1 MNFAACVGF
10 TLRCE
15 GGFTANPEDRGNWT
29 GGEIGLGTLKGTN
42 FGLSAASYPHLD
54 LRDLTPDTA
63 QAVYRCDYWRPI
75 RGDELPGGPD
85 LMVFDHAVNAGVG
98 ASVRLL
104 QAAVEVTVDGAM
116 GPRTLL
122 AAGQADPHGLV
133 LQLSRAQTEFYDAG
147 AAPMFRQGLIR
158 RVALRTNAAL
168 ALLRQ
173 AGTHDS

>member
-1 MNFAACVGF
+1 VNFAACVGF

-29 GGEIGLGTLKGTN
+29 GGEIGVGSLKGTN

-54 LRDLTPDTA
+54 LRDLTPDAA
-63 QAVYRCDYWRPI
+63 QAIYRRDYWRPI
-75 RGDELPGGPD
+75 KGDALPVGLD
-85 LMVFDHAVNAGVG
+85 LMVFDHAVNAGVA

-104 QAAVEVTVDGAM
+104 QAAVEVAVDGDM

-122 AAGQADPHGLV
+122 AVCLASPNDLV
-133 LQLSRAQTEFYDAG
+133 SQLSRAQTAFYDAS
-147 AAPMFRQGLIR
+147 AAPMFRHGLIR

-168 ALLRQ
+168 ALLSQ
-173 AGTHDS
+173 VGTGDS